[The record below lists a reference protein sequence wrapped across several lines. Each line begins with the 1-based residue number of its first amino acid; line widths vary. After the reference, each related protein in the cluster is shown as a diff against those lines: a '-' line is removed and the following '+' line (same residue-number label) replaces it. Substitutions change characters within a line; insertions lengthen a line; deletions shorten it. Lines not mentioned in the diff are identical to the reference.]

1 MVLYRIFIP
10 NYSRLE
16 LQGDI
21 DTVAMV
27 MCILFSVE
35 SVSEKSRSKAPPIA
49 LNTVEL
55 LRACSVRL
63 HISPKQTMD
72 IAERLY
78 TEVSVYIKCPKL
90 NEKLIPIP
98 LSN

>member
-1 MVLYRIFIP
+1 MVQYRIFIL
-10 NYSRLE
+10 NYSQLE

-21 DTVAMV
+21 DTVATV
-27 MCILFSVE
+27 TCILFSVE

-78 TEVSVYIKCPKL
+78 TEVSIYIKMSKI
-90 NEKLIPIP
+90 K
-98 LSN
+98 